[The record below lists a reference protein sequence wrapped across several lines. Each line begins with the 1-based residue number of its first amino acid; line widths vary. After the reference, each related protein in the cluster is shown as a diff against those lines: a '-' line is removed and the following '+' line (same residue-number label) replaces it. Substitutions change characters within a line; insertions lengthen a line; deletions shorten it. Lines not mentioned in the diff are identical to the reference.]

1 VIREIERRAGR
12 EDGER
17 EPKMAGMVPNAGDPK
32 PTGSVEG
39 RPPPRKVAFLLAL
52 APSGDDFVTRAWTGR
67 ERLWKVYWIYGALA
81 GVGLLLVLRMLLA
94 VGMPQLLMFA
104 IVAPYQVWL
113 VVSTW
118 RCAFNAG
125 WRGWGYIARFL
136 TVVSVVATI
145 LGLSAA
151 TTLGA

>member
-1 VIREIERRAGR
+1 MG
-12 EDGER
+12 GS
-17 EPKMAGMVPNAGDPK
+17 VPNAGTPK
-32 PTGSVEG
+32 PSEPPAKAASTKMARLVSVLG
-39 RPPPRKVAFLLAL
+39 PT
-52 APSGDDFVTRAWTGR
+52 GDDFITRAWTGR